1 MANGRAGSATL
12 AVKFSRNIAEKF
24 QSPPSILEEFARIPL
39 STTFAHEP
47 RMQVLNSRFCTTLL
61 SLVVMTALSASTA
74 AAQTFDFGAPIPSAA
89 DSRFSEPAPSLQPLS
104 STPTF
109 KAKTPNFF
117 KQTLLDFRN
126 LSTTNPLTWLAIGT
140 VASAATHPMD
150 VTVTHEMSSVP
161 ALERL
166 EAGNII
172 GGKEFQFGA
181 SVAALAIGKISGNS
195 RVSDV
200 SGKVLRAQIVAMT
213 VTGVIKQTAQ
223 RNRPDSSDMRSFPS
237 GHTSVSFASATVL
250 QRELGWKVGIPAYA
264 VASYV
269 GMARIE
275 KQKHFLSDV
284 AFGAAVGILAG
295 RTVTVGSGDKRFA
308 LTPIAA
314 PGGGGVGLTLVGNK
328 TP

>member
-1 MANGRAGSATL
+1 MRAMSHSARTIF
-12 AVKFSRNIAEKF
+12 VTS
-24 QSPPSILEEFARIPL
+24 
-39 STTFAHEP
+39 
-47 RMQVLNSRFCTTLL
+47 
-61 SLVVMTALSASTA
+61 SLVLVTCLGGQTAL
-74 AAQTFDFGAPIPSAA
+74 AQTAQTTSSFGAPVA
-89 DSRFSEPAPSLQPLS
+89 S
-104 STPTF
+104 STEQAPRESQ
-109 KAKTPNFF
+109 ASQSLGQIPRLSPPQEPNFF
-117 KQTLLDFRN
+117 KSTLTDFKH
-126 LSTTNPLTWLAIGT
+126 LGSKDTLAWLTIGT
-140 VASAATHPMD
+140 LAATFATPAD
-150 VTVTHEMSSVP
+150 LSVTARVSGAQMEQVH
-161 ALERL
+161 
-166 EAGNII
+166 AGNII